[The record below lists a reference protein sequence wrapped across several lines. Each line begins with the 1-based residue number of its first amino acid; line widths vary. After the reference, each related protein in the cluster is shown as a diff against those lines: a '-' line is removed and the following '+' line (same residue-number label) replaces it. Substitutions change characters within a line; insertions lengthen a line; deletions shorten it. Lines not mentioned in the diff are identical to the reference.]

1 MAKLVCPRCGRKNWV
16 GVDRCLCGQKI
27 AGVLFENEYCP
38 NCGRPYFGSGW
49 IICGCPKDATQKA
62 LEEASQM
69 DIITPISS
77 FTGIPAGCLVIMCI
91 LAAATLVAYMS

>member
-1 MAKLVCPRCGRKNWV
+1 
-16 GVDRCLCGQKI
+16 
-27 AGVLFENEYCP
+27 
-38 NCGRPYFGSGW
+38 
-49 IICGCPKDATQKA
+49 
-62 LEEASQM
+62 M